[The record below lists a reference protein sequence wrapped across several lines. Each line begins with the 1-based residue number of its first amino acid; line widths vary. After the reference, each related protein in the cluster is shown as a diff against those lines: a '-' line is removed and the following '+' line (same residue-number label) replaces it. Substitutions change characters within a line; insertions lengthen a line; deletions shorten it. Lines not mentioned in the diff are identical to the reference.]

1 MTSIEIRSGSASGL
15 ICKFKIYIDGKYIQ
29 DIKQYS
35 SIIIELEEGKHQLE
49 IKDTGAFSKSKA
61 FSFEVKEW
69 NANKYIFIQHAFISY
84 TIEIKEEKIDEKN
97 KEKSNIIDEDVLIE
111 DNRELKEIINS
122 SILKDEQVKIGIK
135 GSFREYLICTDKKV
149 YIIKKG
155 SVTGHFFGNGNF
167 SIIYSQITNVEIDF
181 HMLSGYFEISTGGL
195 ENKRLNYWSNDPN
208 YDPAKQPNCISLN
221 KSCKDKF
228 EKAQKFIMN
237 NIEKLNSMPR
247 DTSNIK
253 QEKSI
258 PEQIREYKEL
268 LDDGII
274 TQEEFEIK
282 KRELLNI

>member
-1 MTSIEIRSGSASGL
+1 MASIEIRSGSASGL

-49 IKDTGAFSKSKA
+49 IKDTGAFLKSKA
-61 FSFEVKEW
+61 FPFEVKEW
-69 NANKYIFIQHAFISY
+69 NANKYIFIQHELVSY
-84 TIEIKEEKIDEKN
+84 TIEIKEEKIE
-97 KEKSNIIDEDVLIE
+97 EKSNKIDEDVLIE

-122 SILKDEQVKIGIK
+122 SILKDEQVKIAIK

-155 SVTGHFFGNGNF
+155 SVTGHFLGNGNF
-167 SIIYSQITNVEIDF
+167 SIIYSQITNIEIDF
-181 HMLSGYFEISTGGL
+181 HWLSGYFEISTGGL

-228 EKAQKFIMN
+228 EKAQKFIMD
-237 NIEKLNSMPR
+237 NIEKLNNMPI
-247 DTSNIK
+247 DTSHIK

-258 PEQIREYKEL
+258 PEQIRQYKEL

-282 KRELLNI
+282 KKELLNI